1 MTKLLVT
8 LNMPT
13 IGFSFEAYLPI
24 NKKIGTIKK
33 YLLATIRELTNDS
46 LNIALDKV
54 KMIDQETGKE
64 YKNNIYLIDSGIKNG
79 SQIIIL
85 N

>member
-8 LNMPT
+8 LNIPT
-13 IGFSFEAYLPI
+13 IDSHFDVYLPI

-33 YLLATIRELTNDS
+33 YLITTIKELTDGNF
-46 LNIALDKV
+46 NIDLDKI

-64 YKNNIYLIDSGIKNG
+64 YENNTYLIDSGIKNG
-79 SQIIIL
+79 SQIIIF
-85 N
+85 